1 MRLSTP
7 VFAFADP
14 LNPLCHHTMNRHTQ
28 SASPSRLL
36 WDVFCRVIDNHGDL
50 GVLWRLS
57 CQLAERGHTVRL
69 WVDEPAA
76 LTWMAPDGHRGV
88 TVHAWA
94 DSTRPEG
101 VASLPFADVWVEG
114 FGCEIDEYFIAHF
127 LCHESDERQRTSYF
141 HHWFNL
147 EYLTA
152 ETYAARCHGLPSPV
166 MSGPAKG
173 WTKQFF
179 YPGFTPATG
188 GLLRESD
195 LAQRRQHFDRQS
207 WLSRQGI
214 RWQGERLISL
224 FSYEPPGLV
233 TLLDRLAEAP
243 QPVRLLVTHGR
254 AAAAVHAAANQLGWS
269 GRQSGKLMLTTLPA
283 LTQTDFDHLLW
294 SCDLNFVRGED
305 SLVRALWARAPF
317 VWQIYPQSD
326 DAHFP
331 KLEAFLDWAQAPD
344 DIRALHH
351 WWNSCPQPPHGKPC
365 NLSVAA
371 SDLLT
376 GRQDACAA
384 QAWVQALADQA
395 CQQPDLVTQLIDR
408 VANNAGARTIDEKGD
423 PAC

>member
-1 MRLSTP
+1 
-7 VFAFADP
+7 
-14 LNPLCHHTMNRHTQ
+14 MNASHPHPTDSHTQ
-28 SASPSRLL
+28 SARTAPLL

-88 TVHAWA
+88 SVHAWA
-94 DSTRPEG
+94 DSTRPDG
-101 VASLPFADVWVEG
+101 VASLAFANVWVEG
-114 FGCEIDEYFIAHF
+114 FGCEISEYFIAHF
-127 LCHESDERQRTSYF
+127 TSKISDEYQKTSHF

-173 WTKQFF
+173 YTKRFF
-179 YPGFTPATG
+179 YPGFTPNTG
-188 GLLRESD
+188 GLLREPD
-195 LAQRRQHFDRQS
+195 LAQRQQHFDRQS
-207 WLSRQGI
+207 WLNTQGI
-214 RWQGERLISL
+214 PWQGERLISL
-224 FSYEPPGLV
+224 FCYEPPGLV
-233 TLLDRLAEAP
+233 NLLARLAEAP

-254 AAAAVHAAANQLGWS
+254 AAAAMHEAAAQLGWS
-269 GRQSGKLMLTTLPA
+269 GRQSGNLMVTTLQA

-305 SLVRALWARAPF
+305 SLVRALWARVPF
-317 VWQIYPQSD
+317 VWQTYPQSD

-351 WWNSCPQPPHGKPC
+351 WWNSCPQPPHGTPC
-365 NLSVAA
+365 NLSVVA
-371 SDLLT
+371 SALLS
-376 GRQDACAA
+376 GQQDASSA
-384 QAWVQALADQA
+384 QAWVQALADRA
-395 CQQPDLVTQLIDR
+395 CLQPDLVTQLIDS
-408 VANNAGARTIDEKGD
+408 VEKNAKRSLHR
-423 PAC
+423 